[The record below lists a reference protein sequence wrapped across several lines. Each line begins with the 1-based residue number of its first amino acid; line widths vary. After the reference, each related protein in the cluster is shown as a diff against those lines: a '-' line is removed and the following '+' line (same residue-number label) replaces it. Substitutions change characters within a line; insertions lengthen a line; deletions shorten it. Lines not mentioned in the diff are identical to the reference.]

1 MKVKFIYPYH
11 FFEKKGNSFSSDYVE
26 ANANKGDVVDL
37 MYLTNTQAIFEN
49 GIEMPLAVFFKITE
63 PVKESVNGIKN
74 NYPSNF
80 NDQFERLWAAKGKKG
95 SKAKAKDKYKRMFA
109 NESNETCESLTDI
122 LINDIES
129 NMGELGML
137 EMHLTTYLN
146 QERWER
152 D

>member
-1 MKVKFIYPYH
+1 MSRSSRLTADITLEAHNMLRELCNKHERSKGWLL
-11 FFEKKGNSFSSDYVE
+11 EKMIRKYCEPQEEVE
-26 ANANKGDVVDL
+26 KPK
-37 MYLTNTQAIFEN
+37 TTR
-49 GIEMPLAVFFKITE
+49 AVTK
-63 PVKESVNGIKN
+63 
-74 NYPSNF
+74 YPSNF

-109 NESNETCESLTDI
+109 NESDETCESLTDI

-129 NMGELGML
+129 NMGELGMP